1 MIVCSGVSFNS
12 LTNRSG
18 LSQIGAKA
26 RLSALGPMKLV
37 NSLRTVHV
45 DVPWVGGQVLDK
57 AELCYT
63 NTPRVQC
70 VYRIIA
76 TPTPL
81 ATPPPAFVGCEG
93 RQEEGVSIG
102 KK

>member
-1 MIVCSGVSFNS
+1 M
-12 LTNRSG
+12 LMY
-18 LSQIGAKA
+18 LK
-26 RLSALGPMKLV
+26 
-37 NSLRTVHV
+37 
-45 DVPWVGGQVLDK
+45 VGGQVLNK
-57 AELCYT
+57 AELYHT

-70 VYRIIA
+70 VYRTTTTT

-81 ATPPPAFVGCEG
+81 ATPPSAIVGCEG